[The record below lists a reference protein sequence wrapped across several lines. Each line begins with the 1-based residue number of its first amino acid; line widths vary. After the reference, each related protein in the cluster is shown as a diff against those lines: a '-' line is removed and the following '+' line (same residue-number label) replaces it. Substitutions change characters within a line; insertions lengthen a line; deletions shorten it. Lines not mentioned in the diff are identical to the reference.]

1 VKRLLFALVLASCS
15 SSSPRSGGSASA
27 LSATSVVFVRAV
39 DATRSHV
46 VAFDTATQQE
56 STIAAL
62 DETGDA
68 TDVAISPDRTK
79 VAFTG
84 TFRAS
89 GETVK
94 GDTKALWVVGL
105 DGSSYTRL
113 TPPVAADPS
122 LKNEAVDRA
131 SPEWTRDGASVL
143 FVFRTTATGLD
154 KSTLAS
160 APAGGGAPNADL
172 GANADCQA
180 IASPRFAADGSGMT
194 AILSACAMT
203 KNGVALYDLE
213 PAAPTKR
220 IDGTDGAE
228 GPAMLAPDG
237 VTLYFREQLGAHA
250 AIVSRD
256 TRVGKTRTVYASP
269 DANVQGFD
277 LSPDG
282 TAIVAGVGGC
292 TIVLVTSLDAAT
304 PTSTTIATGAGG
316 SCVPAWH

>member
-1 VKRLLFALVLASCS
+1 MRPL
-15 SSSPRSGGSASA
+15 
-27 LSATSVVFVRAV
+27 
-39 DATRSHV
+39 DATRSHL

-56 STIAAL
+56 TTIATL
-62 DETGDA
+62 DDAGDA
-68 TDVAISPDRTK
+68 TDVAIAPDRK
-79 VAFTG
+79 KIAFVG
-84 TFRAS
+84 TFRPA

-105 DGSSYTRL
+105 DGKSYTRL
-113 TPPVAADPS
+113 TPPVAADAS
-122 LKNEAVDRA
+122 LKNEVVDRA

-154 KSTLAS
+154 KATLAS
-160 APAGGGAPNADL
+160 ASATGGAPAADL

-180 IASPRFAADGSGMT
+180 IATPRFAFDGSGMT
-194 AILSACAMT
+194 AILSTCAMT
-203 KNGVALYDLE
+203 KNGVALYDPQ

-220 IDGTDGAE
+220 LDGTDGAE
-228 GPAMLAPDG
+228 GPAVLAPDG

-250 AIVSRD
+250 AIVARPIAG
-256 TRVGKTRTVYASP
+256 GKTRTIYASP

-282 TAIVAGVGGC
+282 TQMVAGVGGC
-292 TIVLVTSLDAAT
+292 TIVLVTELDAAT
-304 PTSTTIATGAGG
+304 PTATTIATGAGG

>member
-1 VKRLLFALVLASCS
+1 MKRFFLALALAACS
-15 SSSPRSGGSASA
+15 SSSSGASSSA
-27 LSATSVVFVRAV
+27 LPATSVVFVRAL

-56 STIAAL
+56 TTIATL
-62 DETGDA
+62 DDAGDA
-68 TDVAISPDRTK
+68 TDVAIAPDRTK
-79 VAFTG
+79 IAFLG

-105 DGSSYTRL
+105 DGSSYVRL
-113 TPPVAADPS
+113 TPPVAADAS
-122 LKNEAVDRA
+122 LKNEMVDRA
-131 SPEWTRDGASVL
+131 SPEWTRDGSSVL

-160 APAGGGAPNADL
+160 APAGGGAPNQDL
-172 GANADCQA
+172 GANADCGA
-180 IASPRFAADGSGMT
+180 IASPRFASDGSGMT
-194 AILSACAMT
+194 AILSACAKT
-203 KNGVALYDLE
+203 KNGIALYDPQ

-220 IDGTDGAE
+220 IDATDGAE
-228 GPAMLAPDG
+228 GPAIVAADG
-237 VTLYFREQLGAHA
+237 ATIYYREQLGAHA
-250 AIVSRD
+250 AIVARAI
-256 TRVGKTRTVYASP
+256 TGGKTRTIYASP

-282 TAIVAGVGGC
+282 TQIVAGIGGC
-292 TIVLVTSLDAAT
+292 TIVLVTDLDAAT